1 MLWPMRLGVLGPAQ
15 GDLPALARGA
25 QHLLD
30 EGHAER
36 VIYVA
41 EDDALDRVVEGWA
54 LRLVGSNPTAGALF
68 DRAIRCAAATP
79 DEIDAFVAS
88 EQARLRL
95 RVLMSLPPGQR
106 TIEILDGRVALF
118 VFDKAALDEEDIVAA
133 SLLVF
138 GKSPEPLIKKVGTR
152 TFFSPGP
159 IGSEGGTALLDD
171 GQGGVRI
178 EVMNSSGAVTA
189 REIVGPSASVSRMR
203 VQGGSQ
209 G

>member
-1 MLWPMRLGVLGPAQ
+1 MRLGVLGPAQ

-36 VIYVA
+36 VIYIA

-54 LRLVGSNPTAGALF
+54 QSLVGANPTEGALF
-68 DRAIRCAAATP
+68 DRAARRATATP
-79 DEIDAFVAS
+79 EELDAFVAS
-88 EQARLRL
+88 ERARLRL
-95 RVLMSLPPGQR
+95 KVLMSLPPGQR

-138 GKSPEPLIKKVGTR
+138 GKSSEPLIKKVGPR

-178 EVMNSSGAVTA
+178 EVMNASGAVTA
-189 REIVGPSASVSRMR
+189 REMVGSSAASPRLR
-203 VQGGSQ
+203 VQGGSH

>member
-1 MLWPMRLGVLGPAQ
+1 MLCPMRLGVLGPAQ

-25 QHLLD
+25 QRLLD
-30 EGHAER
+30 EGRAER

-54 LRLVGSNPTAGALF
+54 QCLVGANPTEGALF
-68 DRAIRCAAATP
+68 ERALRCTTAAP
-79 DEIDAFVAS
+79 EEIDAFVAS
-88 EQARLRL
+88 ERARLRL
-95 RVLMSLPPGQR
+95 KLLTSLPPGRR

-118 VFDKAALDEEDIVAA
+118 VFDRAALDEEDMVAA

-138 GKSPEPLIKKVGTR
+138 GNSAEPLIKRVGAR

-159 IGSEGGTALLDD
+159 IGSEGGAALLDD

-178 EVMNSSGAVTA
+178 EVMNARGAVTA
-189 REIVGPSASVSRMR
+189 REIVGPAVAGPTMR
-203 VQGGSQ
+203 VQGGSH

>member
-1 MLWPMRLGVLGPAQ
+1 MLSPMRLGVLGPAQ

-54 LRLVGSNPTAGALF
+54 QHLVGANPTAGALF
-68 DRAIRCAAATP
+68 DRAARCATATP
-79 DEIDAFVAS
+79 EAIDAFVAS
-88 EQARLRL
+88 ERARLRL
-95 RVLMSLPPGQR
+95 QVLMSLPPGQR

-138 GKSPEPLIKKVGTR
+138 GKSPEPLIKRVGPR

-159 IGSEGGTALLDD
+159 IGSDGGRALLDD

-189 REIVGPSASVSRMR
+189 REIVGPPAAGSRLR
-203 VQGGSQ
+203 VQGGTP